1 MLRASSLIKSFHF
14 QVAEKVKEFFHNE
27 GIHSTTIQPE
37 FVEAVAGENTG
48 SISSSEDCMIT
59 CPRPG
64 PTIDQVSGFRFQRR
78 DEATDPGVVSLLLPG
93 LASVSVSSSSSQPSL

>member
-1 MLRASSLIKSFHF
+1 MGPHPG
-14 QVAEKVKEFFHNE
+14 AEPGGH
-27 GIHSTTIQPE
+27 GH
-37 FVEAVAGENTG
+37 G
-48 SISSSEDCMIT
+48 
-59 CPRPG
+59 RPLPAQHPPPLPPAR

>member
-1 MLRASSLIKSFHF
+1 MS
-14 QVAEKVKEFFHNE
+14 
-27 GIHSTTIQPE
+27 
-37 FVEAVAGENTG
+37 EAVTAEVRSTWAPTLELSPGDMAMAALYLHN
-48 SISSSEDCMIT
+48 INRR